1 MGIHPV
7 LIYVIRGQE
16 PKFHWDG
23 MKNEWS
29 TYEYLNMGKIQV
41 RAVYGYTE
49 KKPFRPLWSRYEAV
63 FAARGFKNISIIPR
77 VLIDK
82 PHLDFYKY
90 LN

>member
-1 MGIHPV
+1 
-7 LIYVIRGQE
+7 
-16 PKFHWDG
+16 

-41 RAVYGYTE
+41 RAFFGNTE
-49 KKPFRPLWSRYEAV
+49 KNRFGRYEAG

>member
-29 TYEYLNMGKIQV
+29 TYEYLNMGKFQIRDARCKKNKLFLENLIIVKPPNEAQNYVESFLIKIFTKIQMWLV
-41 RAVYGYTE
+41 
-49 KKPFRPLWSRYEAV
+49 
-63 FAARGFKNISIIPR
+63 N
-77 VLIDK
+77 
-82 PHLDFYKY
+82 
-90 LN
+90 